1 MGNLC
6 SLRTHLPAKDQTMN
20 AVALID
26 PVLMRFR
33 GALDDMYG
41 DRLVR
46 VMLFGS
52 RARGDGRCRGLYI
65 RES

>member
-1 MGNLC
+1 
-6 SLRTHLPAKDQTMN
+6 MN

>member
-6 SLRTHLPAKDQTMN
+6 LLRTCLPAKDQTMN